1 MTRRYY
7 IFIFIFLLALF
18 ALAGHYLPN
27 FQALSLKSK
36 DNTTTSD
43 FFIENMNSTV
53 MLENGQPH
61 YTLKAARLT
70 HYPDQDIVELDNVA
84 FQLFNAAP
92 ANWSAQAQQ
101 GRIENQDGTIHLKG
115 DVILQRPANQSAS
128 AITLS
133 TSTLSIHS
141 EEDYAETSAP
151 VKINHGHNQISATGM
166 RLYLKDGRMEFTSAT
181 RVTYHVPR

>member
-53 MLENGQPH
+53 MLEKSLQ
-61 YTLKAARLT
+61 Y
-70 HYPDQDIVELDNVA
+70 
-84 FQLFNAAP
+84 
-92 ANWSAQAQQ
+92 
-101 GRIENQDGTIHLKG
+101 
-115 DVILQRPANQSAS
+115 DV
-128 AITLS
+128 
-133 TSTLSIHS
+133 S
-141 EEDYAETSAP
+141 EEDQARHRCDVVLPSMLSVRRCADELEEIVADDLWP
-151 VKINHGHNQISATGM
+151 
-166 RLYLKDGRMEFTSAT
+166 LP
-181 RVTYHVPR
+181 TYQEMLFIK